1 MKQIKNKLGYI
12 DVPKDYFTLLKED
25 KDVVCNSILEAML
38 YVLEKNI
45 SKKVDQ
51 KKLLLDIIDSS
62 IVINEIDENY
72 ETAGVLL
79 DIRKMIND

>member
-1 MKQIKNKLGYI
+1 
-12 DVPKDYFTLLKED
+12 
-25 KDVVCNSILEAML
+25 LER
-38 YVLEKNI
+38 NI
-45 SKKVDQ
+45 SKKIDQ

-62 IVINEIDENY
+62 ITINEIDENY

>member
-1 MKQIKNKLGYI
+1 MKNKLSYI
-12 DVPKDYFTLLKED
+12 DVPKDYFELDKDD
-25 KDVVCNSILEAML
+25 KDVICNSILEAML

-45 SKKVDQ
+45 SKQVDQ

-62 IVINEIDENY
+62 ITINEIDENY

-79 DIRKMIND
+79 DIRKMIE

>member
-1 MKQIKNKLGYI
+1 MKNKLGYI
-12 DVPKDYFTLLKED
+12 DVPTDYFTLQKED

>member
-1 MKQIKNKLGYI
+1 MKNKLGYI
-12 DVPKDYFTLLKED
+12 DVPKDYFALLKED

-45 SKKVDQ
+45 SKQIDQ

-79 DIRKMIND
+79 DIRKIIND

>member
-1 MKQIKNKLGYI
+1 MKNKLGYI
-12 DVPKDYFTLLKED
+12 DVPKDYFSLEKDD
-25 KDVVCNSILEAML
+25 KDIICNSILEAML

-45 SKKVDQ
+45 SKQVDQ

-62 IVINEIDENY
+62 ITINEIDENY
-72 ETAGVLL
+72 ETAGVLF

>member
-1 MKQIKNKLGYI
+1 MKNKLSYI
-12 DVPKDYFTLLKED
+12 DVPKDYFQLEKED
-25 KDVVCNSILEAML
+25 KDVICNSILEAML

-45 SKKVDQ
+45 SKSVDQ

-62 IVINEIDENY
+62 ITINEIDENY
-72 ETAGVLL
+72 ETAGVLF